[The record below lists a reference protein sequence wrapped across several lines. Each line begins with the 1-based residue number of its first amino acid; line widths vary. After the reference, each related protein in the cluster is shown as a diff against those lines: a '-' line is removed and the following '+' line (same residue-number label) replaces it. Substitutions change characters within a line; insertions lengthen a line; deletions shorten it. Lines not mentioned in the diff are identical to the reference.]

1 MLRFLL
7 TVFMWILI
15 SNMAY
20 AFNPT
25 LDEIFK
31 NIIRIDNE
39 GRLPLYIQEKDS
51 KTPVSEEKS
60 QILKA
65 ENTATTDSLKELKE
79 TKNNKQEEI
88 EIDIERNI
96 SKSSY
101 SDQKLAEAQ
110 QKIKLWEILVSKIK
124 TGNINAFDLEKI
136 ETLVREKDP
145 KAVELYAWMRA
156 TGTGVRQDL
165 QNAWE
170 LYSLAANLGVKN
182 AGENANAV
190 YQTMLLNQNKNSL

>member
-7 TVFMWILI
+7 TFFMWILI
-15 SNMAY
+15 SNEVY
-20 AFNPT
+20 AFSPT

-60 QILKA
+60 QTLKA
-65 ENTATTDSLKELKE
+65 EDTASTDSLKK
-79 TKNNKQEEI
+79 TKNNKQED
-88 EIDIERNI
+88 IDIERNI
-96 SKSSY
+96 SKTSY

-110 QKIKLWEILVSKIK
+110 QKIKVWEILVSKIK